1 MSADD
6 DLEDTSPNQ
15 IQPYQ
20 AVLDSLDETG
30 LKQKVEAIS
39 HAKRDSKSME
49 SAETDL
55 NHSTSGIDLRS
66 ASFDSLFR
74 VISEEYNEQDVAQV
88 TKSVFNDA
96 FHDLRK
102 FESQKSQLNLIFEL
116 IGSPKYDEM
125 HHLDLKTKTMLM
137 SMPKKKP
144 KVSDY
149 VFCLLVQMRLTCRF
163 SFKGF
168 QCFIS

>member
-1 MSADD
+1 MFICCISCGDLSADD
-6 DLEDTSPNQ
+6 DLEDASPNQ
-15 IQPYQ
+15 IQPFQ
-20 AVLDSLDETG
+20 EVLDSLDDNG
-30 LKQKVEAIS
+30 LKEKVAEV
-39 HAKRDSKSME
+39 KRESKAS
-49 SAETDL
+49 SSSDGL
-55 NHSTSGIDLRS
+55 NRTLSGIDLRT
-66 ASFDSLFR
+66 ASFDTVFR

-137 SMPKKKP
+137 SMSRKKP
-144 KVSDY
+144 KVLFSSLLE
-149 VFCLLVQMRLTCRF
+149 CL
-163 SFKGF
+163 
-168 QCFIS
+168 